1 MDDEKA
7 VEQLLKS
14 KKLPEDNPNLD
25 DELEA
30 LLRDDKV
37 RESQFDD
44 LESLDFIKDVSVFDP
59 ELHGSSDPGD
69 EFMPASPRLNIIKK
83 RDMRVVAVICLS
95 ILIAVNAAAY
105 YFIRQYALE
114 REALAAI
121 ANVLYPPAAP
131 ANNSAFIFANTT
143 DRTDP
148 LGEMLSKFSL
158 GPLSTVI
165 YLNQPLGD
173 RRTLSL
179 ESLEGMA
186 VGRDLALS
194 LPKEVLAYR
203 SLGEGD
209 GFRLKLGD
217 KLSDYESSIDFT
229 LFSPAYSSLKSL
241 VKPVPFS
248 GSGGSIE
255 VIGADFSNT
264 GSTLCLQIKQAG
276 ALEYDIS
283 ESSHLSLFEGVSPLF
298 ARSQIGKV
306 AATMQIKAYPSL
318 YHFPENRMIL
328 ARMDFEPLRS
338 LEGTVTARLS
348 SCVLDYSPDTAIS
361 AVDLFDFAN
370 KGSLEKNM
378 GDYTLVFEGMQRQGP
393 YIVMVMHCDSD
404 TGERVE
410 TKLDASLLCLD
421 ESGEEVIFDGKCISK
436 KEGAD
441 ILFEIGSNPSISLD
455 PGTMKVHLKHFSL
468 ALPDLSATIDLSQLE
483 TEIDPEVAKAKKT
496 LEDSFV
502 RRLRYKT
509 GTLGLSDITG
519 FLPDILTREDLLEL
533 YTPLKASSPSNTAQ
547 AIVVSTSG
555 GILLCGVNERWQTVV
570 DKRELSATIRHKVKA
585 AKIDNRWVV
594 TEDEILQIIE

>member
-148 LGEMLSKFSL
+148 LGEILSKFSL

-179 ESLEGMA
+179 ESLDG
-186 VGRDLALS
+186 VPIGKDLAVS
-194 LPKEVLAYR
+194 LPKEMSAFR
-203 SLGEGD
+203 TLGEYE
-209 GFRLKLGD
+209 GFSLNIGD
-217 KLSDYESSIDFT
+217 KLSDNEAGMDFS
-229 LFSPAYSSLKSL
+229 LSGPAYSSMKSL
-241 VKPVPFS
+241 AEPVPFS
-248 GSGGSIE
+248 GSGGVVE
-255 VIGADFSNT
+255 VAGADFSNT
-264 GSTLCLQIKQAG
+264 G
-276 ALEYDIS
+276 
-283 ESSHLSLFEGVSPLF
+283 
-298 ARSQIGKV
+298 
-306 AATMQIKAYPSL
+306 
-318 YHFPENRMIL
+318 
-328 ARMDFEPLRS
+328 
-338 LEGTVTARLS
+338 
-348 SCVLDYSPDTAIS
+348 
-361 AVDLFDFAN
+361 
-370 KGSLEKNM
+370 
-378 GDYTLVFEGMQRQGP
+378 
-393 YIVMVMHCDSD
+393 
-404 TGERVE
+404 
-410 TKLDASLLCLD
+410 
-421 ESGEEVIFDGKCISK
+421 
-436 KEGAD
+436 
-441 ILFEIGSNPSISLD
+441 
-455 PGTMKVHLKHFSL
+455 
-468 ALPDLSATIDLSQLE
+468 
-483 TEIDPEVAKAKKT
+483 
-496 LEDSFV
+496 
-502 RRLRYKT
+502 
-509 GTLGLSDITG
+509 
-519 FLPDILTREDLLEL
+519 
-533 YTPLKASSPSNTAQ
+533 
-547 AIVVSTSG
+547 
-555 GILLCGVNERWQTVV
+555 
-570 DKRELSATIRHKVKA
+570 
-585 AKIDNRWVV
+585 
-594 TEDEILQIIE
+594 